1 MVASGSRWRVF
12 AQRSAVLAARSVIL
26 AAGAIASAPPA
37 RAQTLD
43 AATFRALIESPKL
56 KADHW
61 RQDAARQ
68 DLKAARLSLL
78 PIVMGNIDWTV
89 SGSITSRPPSDPPIP
104 PRPTRID
111 ATLSQPILDGLRRVN
126 EIGRA
131 AAAATA
137 GSFALADTEQQVRL
151 DTVTAYLAV
160 LRDRTI
166 VTQRERSIASLAS
179 ILKSTRVRFEG
190 GETTKTD
197 IAQAAS
203 RLEQGRAELD
213 RAKGDLAASST
224 EFERL
229 VGVKPGAL
237 SPSPLPA
244 ALLPRSADEAARLAA
259 DCNPKIGNAD
269 FTAVA
274 ADRAA
279 AVAAGELAP
288 TADLL
293 VQRSIDYAYS
303 ASIDR
308 LDTFAV
314 KLRVRVPLFEPAA
327 FPKAG
332 AARAVARQR
341 HYEAVD
347 TRHGV
352 VAAARTAFERYQAG
366 TARAN
371 SLGKQ
376 IEYVRA
382 ALVGVTREAQGGQ
395 RTVLDVL
402 NAEAET
408 VNAEVALAIAR
419 YERDS
424 AAYALLASVG
434 RLIGPVQ
441 FAQRS
446 EKTRSNDR

>member
-1 MVASGSRWRVF
+1 MVASVSRWRLF
-12 AQRSAVLAARSVIL
+12 AQRSAVLAARSIIV
-26 AAGAIASAPPA
+26 AAGTVVTAPPA

-56 KADHW
+56 KADQA

-68 DLKAARLSLL
+68 DLKAARLAIL
-78 PIVMGNIDWTV
+78 PTITGDIDWTV
-89 SGSITSRPPSDPPIP
+89 AGSITARPSVGPPIP
-104 PRPTRID
+104 PRPTVVD
-111 ATLSQPILDGLRRVN
+111 AVLSQPILDGFRRMN

-131 AAAATA
+131 AAAAAA

-151 DTVTAYLAV
+151 DTITAYLAV
-160 LRDRTI
+160 LRDRAI
-166 VTQRERSIASLAS
+166 VTLRERSITNLANV
-179 ILKSTRVRFEG
+179 LKSTRARFDG

-197 IAQAAS
+197 IAQAAG
-203 RLEQGRAELD
+203 RLEQARAELD
-213 RAKGDLAASST
+213 RAKGDLAASSA

-229 VGVKPGAL
+229 VGTKPGTM

-244 ALLPRSADEAARLAA
+244 ALLPRSAQEAARLAA
-259 DCNPKIGNAD
+259 DCNPKIGKAD

-279 AVAAGELAP
+279 DVAAGELAP
-288 TADLL
+288 TADL
-293 VQRSIDYAYS
+293 VVSRTINYGYS
-303 ASIDR
+303 AAIDR
-308 LDTFAV
+308 LDTYAL

-327 FPKAG
+327 FPRAG

-347 TRHGV
+347 TRDGV

-366 TARAN
+366 TARAS

-382 ALVGVTREAQGGQ
+382 ALVGVVREAQGGQ

-402 NAEAET
+402 NAEAEA

-419 YERDS
+419 YERDA

-434 RLIGPVQ
+434 RLIDPVQ

-446 EKTRSNDR
+446 EKTRSNER